1 MQRCY
6 ARQLMGQRYDKNS
19 YAGATVAALADDG
32 TVAINF
38 AVTSR
43 GAGAMSLVV
52 ARLPAGGAP
61 ASGCLEVWN
70 PRMNLINLVP

>member
-1 MQRCY
+1 MGKASITTMKSGLQRCC
-6 ARQLMGQRYDKNS
+6 AGTR
-19 YAGATVAALADDG
+19 AGATVAALADDG

-43 GAGAMSLVV
+43 GAGAMSLVI

-61 ASGCLEVWN
+61 ASGCLEV
-70 PRMNLINLVP
+70 

>member
-1 MQRCY
+1 MQDCK
-6 ARQLMGQRYDKNS
+6 YDQNY

-70 PRMNLINLVP
+70 PRMHLMDPVP